1 VNVKPVPVAKIN
13 PAPYNPRVE
22 LLPGDREYQQIEA
35 SLDEFGLIDPLI
47 WNEHNGVLIGGHQR
61 FNILKAKGRK
71 QVDCSIVNITDP
83 AKEQALNLALNQG
96 GRWDLSKLEA
106 MLPPLTESGL
116 APITGFDAG
125 SLDRMRDA
133 AERVAAMDGLQPR
146 PGEQY
151 AGQNNQYR
159 QDERAY
165 KHEFSFALSDEQ
177 RQKIFDAIAHAKELW
192 GARTQQEALSE
203 ICAFF
208 SANATADGQ

>member
-1 VNVKPVPVAKIN
+1 MNVKLVPVSKIN

-47 WNEHNGVLIGGHQR
+47 WNEATGHLVGGHQR
-61 FNILKAKGRK
+61 YNILVAKGRK
-71 QVDCSIVNITDP
+71 SVHCSVVSIKDEK
-83 AKEQALNLALNQG
+83 KEQALNIALNQG
-96 GRWDLSKLEA
+96 GRWDLSKLDA
-106 MLPPLTESGL
+106 LLPPLTEAGL
-116 APITGFDAG
+116 APITGFDAE

-146 PGEQY
+146 PGEEY
-151 AGQNNQYR
+151 HGQNNQYR

-165 KHEFSFALSDEQ
+165 NHEFSFALNDEQ

-192 GARTQQEALSE
+192 GARTQQEALAE
-203 ICAFF
+203 ICEFF
-208 SANATADGQ
+208 TANAHAD